1 MRFVL
6 YNHVGSGN
14 HGCEA
19 LVRTISHMLG
29 ESLVLLLSDSFEE
42 EQKYAVT
49 ELIQVKD
56 SILGYKKVGLDFGY
70 AYWQLKVNKNY
81 FFMDIL
87 KYKSEIKKL
96 KFTDVLVS
104 IGGDIFC
111 YDDYLKYILIHKY
124 AMKYVKHSILLGCS
138 IEPELLKDK
147 SLVNDLNTFEI
158 ISARERITYDALKNA
173 HIKNVLYCPDT
184 AFCLPVEKTELP
196 NNFKVFNTVGINIS
210 PLVLNKAADS
220 KLILD
225 NFRVVV
231 AYILKNTEFSVAFIP
246 HVVWRDNDDRVPL
259 KILYEEFK
267 ESNRV
272 CMVEDQNAQRLKW
285 IISKCSY
292 FIGARTHATI
302 AAYSTGVPTLVL
314 GYSVK
319 SRGIARDLFGTEENY
334 VLSYQKVKSSN
345 TLLEKF
351 CWIIQHDIEIR
362 SILKTK
368 IPEYQQMIEMFGRK
382 IKKKYE
388 ENKEID
394 S

>member
-19 LVRTISHMLG
+19 LARTISHMLG
-29 ESLVLLLSDSFEE
+29 ESMVLLLSDSFEE
-42 EQKYAVT
+42 EQTYAIT
-49 ELIQVKD
+49 ELIQVK
-56 SILGYKKVGLDFGY
+56 SSVLECKKIGLDFGY
-70 AYWQLKVNKNY
+70 AYWQLKVKKNY

-87 KYKSEIKKL
+87 SYKSEIKKL
-96 KFTDVLVS
+96 NLADVLVS

-111 YDDYLKYILIHKY
+111 YDDYPKYILLHKY

-158 ISARERITYDALKNA
+158 ISAREQITYDALKNA
-173 HIKNVLYCPDT
+173 NIKNVMYCPDT

-196 NNFKVFNTVGINIS
+196 KNFKVFNTVGINIS
-210 PLVLNKAADS
+210 SLVLNKASDS

-231 AYILKNTEFSVAFIP
+231 DYILKNTEFSVAFIP
-246 HVVWRDNDDRVPL
+246 HVVWRDSDDRIPL

-267 ESNRV
+267 KSSRV
-272 CMVEDQNAQRLKW
+272 CIVEDQNAQRLKW

-319 SRGIARDLFGTEENY
+319 SRGIARDLFGTDKNY
-334 VLSYQKVKSSN
+334 VLSYQEVKSSN
-345 TLLEKF
+345 TLLENF
-351 CWIIQHDIEIR
+351 FWIIQHDMEIR
-362 SILKTK
+362 NILKIK
-368 IPEYQQMIEMFGRK
+368 VPEYQEMIEMFGRK

-388 ENKEID
+388 ENKENK
-394 S
+394 

>member
-19 LVRTISHMLG
+19 LVRTISHMIG
-29 ESLVLLLSDSFEE
+29 EALVLLLSDSFEE
-42 EQKYAVT
+42 EQKYEIT
-49 ELIQVKD
+49 ELLQVKD
-56 SILGYKKVGLDFGY
+56 SILGYKKIGLDFGY
-70 AYWQLKVNKNY
+70 AYWQLKVKKNY

-111 YDDYLKYILIHKY
+111 YDDYPKYILLHKY

-147 SLVNDLNTFEI
+147 SLVSDLNRFEV
-158 ISARERITYDALKNA
+158 ISAREQITYTALKNA
-173 HIKNVLYCPDT
+173 NIKNVLYCPDT

-196 NNFKVFNTVGINIS
+196 KNFKVFNTVGINIS
-210 PLVLNKAADS
+210 PLVLNKAEDS

-231 AYILKNTEFSVAFIP
+231 DYILKNTEFSVAFIP

-345 TLLEKF
+345 ILLEKF
-351 CWIIQHDIEIR
+351 CWIIQHDMEIR
-362 SILKTK
+362 NILKTK
-368 IPEYQQMIEMFGRK
+368 IPEYQQMIERFGRK
-382 IKKKYE
+382 IKEKYE

>member
-1 MRFVL
+1 M
-6 YNHVGSGN
+6 
-14 HGCEA
+14 
-19 LVRTISHMLG
+19 
-29 ESLVLLLSDSFEE
+29 
-42 EQKYAVT
+42 
-49 ELIQVKD
+49 
-56 SILGYKKVGLDFGY
+56 
-70 AYWQLKVNKNY
+70 
-81 FFMDIL
+81 
-87 KYKSEIKKL
+87 
-96 KFTDVLVS
+96 
-104 IGGDIFC
+104 
-111 YDDYLKYILIHKY
+111 
-124 AMKYVKHSILLGCS
+124 
-138 IEPELLKDK
+138 
-147 SLVNDLNTFEI
+147 
-158 ISARERITYDALKNA
+158 
-173 HIKNVLYCPDT
+173 
-184 AFCLPVEKTELP
+184 
-196 NNFKVFNTVGINIS
+196 GINIS
-210 PLVLNKAADS
+210 PLVLNKAEDS

-231 AYILKNTEFSVAFIP
+231 DYILKNTEFSVAFIP

-345 TLLEKF
+345 ILLEKF
-351 CWIIQHDIEIR
+351 CWIIQHDMEIR
-362 SILKTK
+362 NILKTK
-368 IPEYQQMIEMFGRK
+368 IPEYQQMIERFGRK
-382 IKKKYE
+382 IKEKYE